1 MFRNQY
7 VDYAT
12 LTSQLQGWAKAHP
25 DFVRLSSIGK
35 SREGRE
41 LWMLTIGTDPDTV
54 RPAVWVDGN
63 MHASEFCGS
72 SVALAIAE
80 DVIAIHLGKNDA
92 TSLPAHMAANV
103 KSHLFYIVPRISP
116 DGAEAVLKT
125 GRYVRSHVADGRADK
140 GRSYWQNSDIDGD
153 GQMGYMRQQC
163 ADGEMIELKDESGK
177 LFGNGV
183 LVPRMPE
190 DEGPFFRVYPEG
202 HIENFSGG
210 RIPDP
215 NYLGDTQTDYNRNFP
230 YQWGAE
236 NEQIG
241 AGEFPGSE
249 PETRAILEFHA
260 AHPNIYAW
268 INYHT
273 FGGCFL
279 RPSGDQPDSKM
290 DQQDL
295 AVFKQVEVW
304 AKELTGYPMVSGYH
318 DFQYEPGVPSQGVI
332 TGYAY
337 HQRGALSY
345 CVELWDIFTQA
356 GMAQEPKRKMFVDLY
371 TQLTREDLLKLAKWD
386 AAHNQSRVFRSWR
399 KFNHPQIGEVELGG
413 LDLRVGVSNPS
424 YEKLDEVCRQHS
436 ATTLRVASLLP
447 QLNVSVTAQEKLA
460 EGMTRI
466 ELKISNAGY
475 LGTHGVN
482 SAKKLAHVEPVRL
495 TVESDGV
502 ALAAPSDAVL
512 QLGHLEGW
520 GRGPYGGYQIFAPWS
535 RGNSNERSVSLVVG
549 GKGKLKV
556 NVGSCRVGFRTV
568 DINVN

>member
-1 MFRNQY
+1 MFRTQY
-7 VDYAT
+7 LDYAQ
-12 LTSQLQGWAKAHP
+12 LTAQLKTWADAHP
-25 DFVRLSSIGK
+25 GFVKLSSIGK

-41 LWMLTIGTDPDTV
+41 LWMLTVGERPDEI

-72 SVALAIAE
+72 SVSLAIAE
-80 DVIAIHLGKNDA
+80 DVINIHLGKQDIGK
-92 TSLPAHMAANV
+92 LPAHMAAAV

-125 GRYVRSHVADGRADK
+125 GRYVRSHPADGRADK
-140 GRSYWQNSDIDGD
+140 GRSYWQNGDVDGD
-153 GQMGYMRQQC
+153 GQAGYMRQQC
-163 ADGEMIELKDESGK
+163 EDGEAVELKDENGK
-177 LFGNGV
+177 IFGHGV

-210 RIPDP
+210 HIPSA
-215 NYLGDTQTDYNRNFP
+215 NYMADTQTDYNRNFP
-230 YQWGAE
+230 HQWSAE
-236 NEQIG
+236 HEQMG

-279 RPSGDQPDSKM
+279 RPSGDEPDSKM

-304 AKELTGYPMVSGYH
+304 AKEFTGYPMVSGYH
-318 DFQYEPGVPSQGVI
+318 DFQYEPGVPSRGVI

-371 TQLTREDLLKLAKWD
+371 TQLTREDLRKLAKWD
-386 AAHNQSRVFRSWR
+386 AEKNQSRVFRPWR

-413 LDLRVGVSNPS
+413 IDLRVGVSNPS
-424 YEKLDEVCRQHS
+424 YEQLNEVCQQHS

-447 QLNVSVTAQEKLA
+447 QLHVTVTAQEKLA
-460 EGMTRI
+460 EGLTRI
-466 ELKISNAGY
+466 DLTISNAGY
-475 LGTHGVN
+475 LGTHGIN
-482 SAKKLAHVEPVRL
+482 SAKKLAHVEPLRL
-495 TVESDGV
+495 TVEGEGV
-502 ALAAPSDAVL
+502 SLAAPGDAVT
-512 QLGHLEGW
+512 QVGHLEGW
-520 GRGPYGGYQIFAPWS
+520 GRGPYGGFQIFAPWT
-535 RGNSNERSVSLVVG
+535 RGNANERKVSLVVKG
-549 GKGKLKV
+549 TGKMKVRVGSARVGMQVV
-556 NVGSCRVGFRTV
+556 NVE
-568 DINVN
+568 IA